1 MAEAALRRWVD
12 SGRQQ
17 ISSTTPVPGSP
28 WTMSIAG
35 ETVVRFSLDTTT
47 MVQNL
52 KSLVQTNV
60 YRQ

>member
-12 SGRQQ
+12 SGRQR
-17 ISSTTPVPGSP
+17 ISTTPVPGSP